1 VSYLDVNVIDIS
13 PCYGID
19 VLGYD
24 CADRARSAYS
34 HVRCAKRPQAT
45 DPPSAVQRGRAER
58 DPLWRCFRLGGGCK
72 SHSQLLAPDMML
84 TVWDDSRALSDG
96 QIGVSGVTREAE
108 RYVQLVVSRRCPL
121 Y

>member
-1 VSYLDVNVIDIS
+1 
-13 PCYGID
+13 
-19 VLGYD
+19 
-24 CADRARSAYS
+24 
-34 HVRCAKRPQAT
+34 
-45 DPPSAVQRGRAER
+45 
-58 DPLWRCFRLGGGCK
+58 
-72 SHSQLLAPDMML
+72 MML